1 MPRSSLPEFR
11 MPHPALRPLV
21 AALAL
26 CALGPALSQ
35 QAAVPT
41 YGPLPEPVPV
51 VGAKPMS
58 LPSFEALKGDG
69 LYYFNG
75 ANVGNLR
82 LDGKQAG
89 DRHALMES
97 STDASGSAFNG
108 NIDVAHFVRD
118 GERKAVGRP
127 SFATPAQDGTVTLT
141 YAGQTPLHLKVRLQ
155 AYDVSGL
162 HVREF
167 LRTSENFPR
176 PEATRAGSATF
187 PAGSIAYLAT
197 VRFAEDT
204 LMLPKRESFT
214 GAKNTGEFVHNF
226 SRQIPFCLSYED
238 RNGAKPYA
246 MLFKTTGGKKGP
258 LILYG
263 AKPGTLFCDRDG
275 PQVVA
280 EGEWEERTVGG
291 TKAVVLSFATNVDP
305 LDTGVTHVERESARI
320 AFIEPTK
327 GTMGVRPGKLYLA
340 GQRVN
345 DFQYRFNKTA
355 ADAIRG
361 AVGGQ

>member
-1 MPRSSLPEFR
+1 MIR
-11 MPHPALRPLV
+11 PALRPLV
-21 AALAL
+21 AALAV
-26 CALGPALSQ
+26 CAAAPALAQ
-35 QAAVPT
+35 QAGVPT
-41 YGPLPEPVPV
+41 YGPLPGAVPV
-51 VGAKPMS
+51 AGAKPVPMAAI
-58 LPSFEALKGDG
+58 EAFKGDG
-69 LYYFNG
+69 LYYLSG
-75 ANVGNLR
+75 THMGNLR
-82 LDGKQAG
+82 LDGKQPSG
-89 DRHALMES
+89 DRHAVMETS
-97 STDASGSAFNG
+97 PDAASSAFNG

-118 GERKAVGRP
+118 GERRAVGRP
-127 SFATPAQDGTVTLT
+127 NFAAPAQDGTVTLT
-141 YAGQTPLHLKVRLQ
+141 YAGQSPLHLKVKLQ

-162 HVREF
+162 PVREF
-167 LRTSENFPR
+167 LRTNDNFPR
-176 PEATRAGSATF
+176 PEAARLGNATF
-187 PAGSIAYLAT
+187 PAGSLAYLAT

-214 GAKNTGEFVHNF
+214 GAKNTSEFVQNF

-340 GQRVN
+340 GQRIN

-361 AVGGQ
+361 AIGGQ

>member
-1 MPRSSLPEFR
+1 MSRPAFR
-11 MPHPALRPLV
+11 PIV
-21 AALAL
+21 AVLAL
-26 CALGPALSQ
+26 CAAGPALSQ

-51 VGAKPMS
+51 AGAKPVP
-58 LPSFEALKGDG
+58 LASFEALKGDG

-75 ANVGNLR
+75 NHVVNLR
-82 LDGKQAG
+82 VDGKQASG
-89 DRHALMES
+89 ERHALMET

-127 SFATPAQDGTVTLT
+127 GFATPVPDGTVTLM
-141 YAGQTPLHLKVRLQ
+141 YAGQTPLLLKVKLQ

-162 HVREF
+162 PMREF
-167 LRTSENFPR
+167 LRTADNFPR
-176 PEATRAGSATF
+176 PEAARAGNATF
-187 PAGSIAYLAT
+187 PSGSVAYLAT
-197 VRFAEDT
+197 VRFADDT
-204 LMLPKRESFT
+204 LVLPKRESFT
-214 GAKNTGEFVHNF
+214 GAKTTTEFVQNF

-246 MLFKTTGGKKGP
+246 MYFKTTGAKKGP
-258 LILYG
+258 VTLYG

-275 PQVVA
+275 PQAVG
-280 EGEWEERTVGG
+280 EGEWEERSVGG
-291 TKAVVLSFATNVDP
+291 TKAIVVSFAAGVDP
-305 LDTGVTHVERESARI
+305 RDTGVTHVERESARI

-327 GTMGVRPGKLYLA
+327 GTMGVRPGKLYQA
-340 GQRVN
+340 GQRIN

-361 AVGGQ
+361 MIGGQ